1 MKKIITTF
9 PETLSR
15 RDAYK
20 LTESQTT
27 QKLVELAG
35 SVIQPEKW
43 VLFED
48 EDKTVLALE
57 TDGELYGTISGT
69 FIDAFINAYNELGED
84 MGPFRVVTGT
94 SKAGRT
100 YVTCELA

>member
-1 MKKIITTF
+1 MKIVKSY
-9 PETLSR
+9 PENLNR

-27 QKLVELAG
+27 KKLIDIAG
-35 SVIQPEKW
+35 SVIEPDKW

-48 EDKTVLALE
+48 EDKTVLVLE
-57 TDGELYGTISGT
+57 CEGEMFGTISGT
-69 FIDAFINAYNELGED
+69 FIDGFIKAFDELGED
-84 MGPFRVVTGT
+84 MGPVKVVTGT
-94 SKAGRT
+94 TKAGRT

>member
-1 MKKIITTF
+1 MKIIKSF
-9 PETLSR
+9 PEELSK

-27 QKLVELAG
+27 RKLVDLSG
-35 SVIQPEKW
+35 SVIEPSKW

-57 TDGELYGTISGT
+57 ADGELFGTISGT
-69 FIDAFINAYNELGED
+69 FIDAFVKAFDELDTD
-84 MGPFRVVTGT
+84 MGPIRVVTGT
-94 SKAGRT
+94 SRAGRT
-100 YVTCELA
+100 YVICELA